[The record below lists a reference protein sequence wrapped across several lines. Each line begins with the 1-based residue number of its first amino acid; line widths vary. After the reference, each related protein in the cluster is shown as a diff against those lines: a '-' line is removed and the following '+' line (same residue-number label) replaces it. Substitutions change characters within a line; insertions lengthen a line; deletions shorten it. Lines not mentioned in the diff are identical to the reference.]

1 MTSEK
6 SSPADPGKFVPLPSR
21 PAPAAT
27 TGAAGWLRAN
37 LLSSPLNIGLTLM
50 VVYAL
55 LQIVPPVMQWL
66 IVDATWSGDDS
77 MACKA
82 PTASGEIADAPGACW
97 AFVSA
102 RLVQIL
108 FGLYFSGN
116 TDQLW
121 RPILMF
127 AILAGGVGLL
137 LWPAFRH
144 KMALGA
150 FMILVFPLVAVALVH
165 GEWLGLPVA
174 DTDQWGGFMLT
185 FMLAAVGIVAA
196 LPLGI
201 VMALGRRSELPV
213 IRSLCVFYIELWRA
227 APLITILFMASNLL
241 PLFFPSGVDFDKVV
255 RAMMA
260 ITLFQSAY
268 TAEAIRGGLQ
278 ALPKGQF
285 EAADALGL
293 KYWKKTNFIIL
304 PQALK
309 ISIPGIVNT
318 FIALFKDTTLVG
330 IIGLFDF
337 LGMAQAASRSP
348 EWRGYDFEA
357 YVFVAVIFFICCF
370 SMSKYSQGLERKLD
384 TEHKR

>member
-1 MTSEK
+1 MNSE
-6 SSPADPGKFVPLPSR
+6 SPASEKFVPLPSR
-21 PAPAAT
+21 PPPAAT
-27 TGAAGWLRAN
+27 AGAVGWLRAN

-50 VVYAL
+50 VAYAL
-55 LQIVPPVMQWL
+55 LQIIPPAFQWMF
-66 IVDATWSGDDS
+66 VDAVWSGDDS
-77 MACKA
+77 MVCKA
-82 PTASGEIADAPGACW
+82 PTESGEVADAPGACW
-97 AFVSA
+97 AFINA

-116 TDQLW
+116 PDQLW

-127 AILAGGVGLL
+127 AILFVGIGLL
-137 LWPAFRH
+137 LWPSFRH

-150 FMILVFPLVAVALVH
+150 FMILAFPVVAVALVH
-165 GEWLGLPVA
+165 GAWLGLPVA

-196 LPLGI
+196 LPIGI
-201 VMALGRRSELPV
+201 VMALGRRSDLPI

-255 RAMMA
+255 RAMIA

-293 KYWKKTNFIIL
+293 KYWKKNNLIVL

-337 LGMAQAASRSP
+337 LGMAQTASRSP
-348 EWRGYDFEA
+348 EWKGYDFEA
-357 YVFVAVIFFICCF
+357 YVFVAVIFFLCCF
-370 SMSKYSQGLERKLD
+370 SMSKYSQALERKLD
-384 TEHKR
+384 TGHKR

>member
-1 MTSEK
+1 MNSD
-6 SSPADPGKFVPLPSR
+6 PAKFAPLPSR

-27 TGAAGWLRAN
+27 TGVVGWLRAN
-37 LLSSPLNIGLTLM
+37 LFSSPLNIGLTLM
-50 VVYAL
+50 VAYAL
-55 LQIVPPVMQWL
+55 LQIVPPAFQWL
-66 IVDATWSGDDS
+66 FVDAVWSGEDS
-77 MACKA
+77 SVCKT
-82 PTASGEIADAPGACW
+82 TAADGETVDAPGACW
-97 AFVSA
+97 AFINT

-108 FGLYFSGN
+108 FGLYFSAN
-116 TDQLW
+116 PDQLW

-127 AILAGGVGLL
+127 AILIVGIGLL
-137 LWPAFRH
+137 LWPSFRR
-144 KMALGA
+144 KMALGV
-150 FMILVFPLVAVALVH
+150 FMIVFFPLIAVALVH
-165 GEWLGLPVA
+165 GAWLGLPVA

-185 FMLAAVGIVAA
+185 FILAAVGIVAA
-196 LPLGI
+196 LPIGI

-255 RAMMA
+255 RAMIA

-293 KYWKKTNFIIL
+293 KYWKKTSFIVL

-318 FIALFKDTTLVG
+318 FIALFKDTALVG
-330 IIGLFDF
+330 VIGLLDF
-337 LGMAQAASRSP
+337 LRMAQTASRSP
-348 EWRGYDFEA
+348 EWKGYDFEA
-357 YVFVAVIFFICCF
+357 YVFVAVIFFLCCF
-370 SMSKYSQGLERKLD
+370 SMSKYSQALERKLD
-384 TEHKR
+384 TGHKKR